1 MFDKFNRINRMAVV
15 SAFFVAIGATS
26 ALSAY
31 AADDVT
37 VMLRSGERVSGQLED
52 LNRGTLFVR
61 VSLNDQRRVP
71 VGDVAVIDF
80 VGGAT
85 GLPETET
92 GPAADSDH
100 LLVLRNSQLVKGRL
114 VDIEGGEGSDKPTE
128 PRLFIFK
135 TSSGDERR
143 VPVGQVGRVYMG
155 QFTGGQGAATN
166 ASGATM
172 PESATGVRVQAN
184 QAWTSAGITVVEGQ
198 TVSFAVQGE
207 AQLSSAGNDRASAAG
222 AASGR
227 RAERAPLPTVLAGAL
242 IGRIGP
248 NGAPFGIGNQT
259 AVAMPASGQLFL
271 GINDD
276 EVSDNS
282 GGYVVDVKPQLQPG
296 VPRRRR

>member
-1 MFDKFNRINRMAVV
+1 MAVV
-15 SAFFVAIGATS
+15 SALTVAIGATS
-26 ALSAY
+26 ALSTY

-52 LNRGTLFVR
+52 LNQGALFVR
-61 VSLNDQRRVP
+61 VSLNDQRRLP
-71 VGDVAVIDF
+71 VGEVAVIDF

-92 GPAADSDH
+92 GQAADADH
-100 LLVLRNSQLVKGRL
+100 LLVLRNSQLVKGQL
-114 VDIEGGEGSDKPTE
+114 IDIEGGEGSDKPTE
-128 PRLFIFK
+128 PRLFIFR
-135 TSSGDERR
+135 TSSGEERR
-143 VPVGQVGRVYMG
+143 VAVNQVGRVYMG
-155 QFTGGQGAATN
+155 QFTSGQTAAAT
-166 ASGATM
+166 GAGGLTV

-184 QAWTSAGITVVEGQ
+184 QAWTSTGITVTEGQ

-248 NGAPFGIGNQT
+248 NGAPFGIGNQAT
-259 AVAMPASGQLFL
+259 VMMPASGQLFL
-271 GINDD
+271 GVNDD

-282 GGYVVDVKPQLQPG
+282 GGYVVDVKPQAQP
-296 VPRRRR
+296 VLRRRR